1 MSATKLAAIREFCMA
16 NSNPEIIKK
25 YQPYFKEGYDGYGID
40 DKLFRQ
46 QIEDWLE
53 QWKAEMSIDSYLD
66 LGDELMKTGRFDE
79 KHVAINLLK
88 SCRTDFSK
96 ATFQRVGRWFDFGI
110 NNWATTDVLCM
121 LILSAMLLDNVIG
134 PEDLKTWINAESEW
148 KRRAVPVA
156 LAELEKV
163 SKELNP
169 ADAMELIKPLMLDDS
184 EYVQKGIG
192 TLLRGLWKRFP
203 AEVEDFVMKW
213 KDRCGRLIVQYATEK
228 MDKEYRKKFRKTK

>member
-1 MSATKLAAIREFCMA
+1 MSTTKLTTIRKFCTA

-25 YQPYFKEGYDGYGID
+25 YQRYFKKGYDGYGID
-40 DKLFRQ
+40 DKLFLR
-46 QIEDWLE
+46 QIEDWQE
-53 QWKAEMSIDSYLD
+53 QWKAEMTIDSYLD

-79 KHVAINLLK
+79 KHVAINFLK

-96 ATFQRVGRWFDFGI
+96 DTFQRVGRWFDYGI

-121 LILSAMLLDNVIG
+121 LILSAMLLDKVIG
-134 PEDLKTWINAESEW
+134 LEDLKTWIDAESEW

-156 LAELEKV
+156 LVELDKSSMDLSPSE
-163 SKELNP
+163 
-169 ADAMELIKPLMLDDS
+169 AFDLIDPLMLDDS

-192 TLLRGLWKRFP
+192 TLLRGLWKKYP
-203 AEVEDFVMKW
+203 AEVEDFLMKW

-228 MDKEYRKKFRKTK
+228 MDKDYRKKFRKSK